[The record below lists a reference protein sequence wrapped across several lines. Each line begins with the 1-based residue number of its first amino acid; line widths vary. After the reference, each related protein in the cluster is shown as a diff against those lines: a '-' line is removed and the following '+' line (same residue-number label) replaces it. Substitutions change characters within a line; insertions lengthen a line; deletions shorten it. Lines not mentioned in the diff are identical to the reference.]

1 MIKFFTS
8 HPRLF
13 CAFLAG
19 FITFVFLPSA
29 LALLTITRLIIS
41 WDVTALLYLLL
52 AALMIMHTTHEKMRL
67 RAKKQ
72 NEGKYVLLLLV
83 IIAAIVSLGAIVM
96 ELGVVKELS
105 GFTRS
110 AHVALAIIT
119 ILSSW
124 AFTQM
129 MFALHYA
136 HSFYTS
142 IDQHQ
147 DGGLSFPNQPLPDYI
162 DFLYFACVIG
172 TSGQTADVSFTNQSM
187 RKIGLIHCV
196 LAFFFNTSLV
206 ALMINIA
213 SGLI

>member
-1 MIKFFTS
+1 MMKFITS

-13 CAFLAG
+13 CAFLFG
-19 FITFVFLPSA
+19 MLTFVLLPDS
-29 LALLTITRLIIS
+29 LALHNITRLIIG
-41 WDVTALLYLLL
+41 WNATALLYLFL
-52 AALMIMHTTHEKMRL
+52 AALMILNTSHEKMRL
-67 RAKKQ
+67 RAKIQ
-72 NEGKYVLLLLV
+72 NEGKYVVLTMV
-83 IIAAIVSLGAIVM
+83 VIAAIVSLGAIVM

-105 GFTRS
+105 GFNRG

-124 AFTQM
+124 TFTQT

-136 HSFYTS
+136 HSYYTL
-142 IDQHQ
+142 IDHHE
-147 DGGLSFPNQPLPDYI
+147 DGGLLFPNQPLPDYI

-172 TSGQTADVSFTNQSM
+172 TSGQTADVSFTNKSM

-196 LAFFFNTSLV
+196 LAFFFNTSLI

>member
-52 AALMIMHTTHEKMRL
+52 AAFMIMHTTHEKMRL

-72 NEGKYVLLLLV
+72 NEGKYVLLL
-83 IIAAIVSLGAIVM
+83 
-96 ELGVVKELS
+96 
-105 GFTRS
+105 
-110 AHVALAIIT
+110 IT